1 MIVTGDGRHRPGL
14 KSAGRVGAKVRSGQ
28 KILNFPN
35 GPWLSL

>member
-1 MIVTGDGRHRPGL
+1 MIVTGDAGPFRCEIGRPR
-14 KSAGRVGAKVRSGQ
+14 RSQGPFEI